1 MDLLA
6 EEDVVVQAVI
16 IGPPEEHLVGPFDL
30 KIFFLAFGFFFWFS
44 FRFD

>member
-30 KIFFLAFGFFFWFS
+30 KIFFLAFGFFLVFVS
-44 FRFD
+44 F